1 MKLKPFIRFIKL
13 KQERGESLSYKEL
26 ISSIELSRNIFF
38 AINGREPTLDETI
51 TQMVKDLEN
60 KPPFLV

>member
-1 MKLKPFIRFIKL
+1 MEFIKL
-13 KQERGESLSYKEL
+13 QQERGEFLSYEEL
-26 ISSIELSRNIFF
+26 ISSIKLSRNIFF

>member
-1 MKLKPFIRFIKL
+1 MDLKLINKFIKL
-13 KQERGESLSYKEL
+13 QQERGINLSYEEF
-26 ISSIELSRNIFF
+26 ISSVKLSRDILS